1 MGSLRSA
8 LVIALTAM
16 LATVAVLGV
25 AGYLMFTRP
34 QVDPLT
40 KADAI
45 VVLGGERDG
54 RLAYALD
61 LARQGYA
68 DTVLLSNTENVDDT
82 YLRRVCAS
90 GAEPITLICFRP
102 GPFNTQGEAMFV
114 ARLAKQN
121 NWSHVIV
128 VSWNFHMVRARYIF
142 HQCFA
147 GTVTM
152 RPVPRSYDYSMWQW
166 AQTYAYQFVA
176 LAKAAAVGCNRPQ

>member
-1 MGSLRSA
+1 ML
-8 LVIALTAM
+8 ALTAM
-16 LATVAVLGV
+16 LATVVVLAV

-34 QVDPLT
+34 QGDPLI

-45 VVLGGERDG
+45 VVLGGEKDG
-54 RLAYALD
+54 RLAYGLD

-68 DTVLLSNTENVDDT
+68 NTVVLSNSYGDDDAEF
-82 YLRRVCAS
+82 RRACAA
-90 GAEPITLICFRP
+90 GTDVVTVICFRP
-102 GPFNTQGEAMFV
+102 DPFTTRGEAMFV

-121 NWSHVIV
+121 HWSHVIV

-152 RPVPRSYDYSMWQW
+152 RPVPRSYDYSLPRW
-166 AQTYAYQFVA
+166 AVTYAYQYFA
-176 LAKAAAVGCNRPQ
+176 LAKAAVLGCDSPR